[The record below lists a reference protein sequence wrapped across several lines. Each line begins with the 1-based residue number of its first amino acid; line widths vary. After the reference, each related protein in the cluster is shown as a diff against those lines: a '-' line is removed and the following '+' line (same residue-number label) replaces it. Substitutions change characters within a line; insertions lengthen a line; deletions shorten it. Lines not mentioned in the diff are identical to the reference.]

1 MTDPERPETTPPE
14 PAEDHSP
21 PLLGA
26 SREPVE
32 DDASTEAMD
41 LMWYGVDVVTATFM
55 AATIVWLSAPESD
68 DSGTWFFCTFVPSL
82 LMSNGVRDTIKDANA
97 LRFQQSSLLR
107 VSSGAWLL
115 AWVLFIGW
123 LAEEPLRLYI
133 WPLLALP
140 FAAGTTIAVAA
151 VHFFFS
157 RALSTE
163 AARQTASAAAEK
175 ARRDTASDPTESGL
189 SSKEPG
195 SGMPQGRG
203 SDGNSPFWM
212 LGILLLLIIAGA
224 ISARYRA
231 DMAFNSVPED
241 NLRTIPSTSTP
252 GDARHADAD
261 SVEEHIHRQQE
272 LGRSE

>member
-1 MTDPERPETTPPE
+1 MTDPEHPETTPPK

-21 PLLGA
+21 PLPGA

-32 DDASTEAMD
+32 DDTSTEAMD
-41 LMWYGVDVVTATFM
+41 LMWYGVDVVTAAFM
-55 AATIVWLSAPESD
+55 AATIVWLSAPESE
-68 DSGTWFFCTFVPSL
+68 DSGTFFFCTFVPSL
-82 LMSNGVRDTIKDANA
+82 LMSNGVRNTIKDANA

-107 VSSGAWLL
+107 ISSGAWLL

-123 LAEEPLRLYI
+123 LAYEPLRLYI
-133 WPLLALP
+133 WPFLALP

-151 VHFFFS
+151 VHFLFA

-163 AARQTASAAAEK
+163 AARQTAFAAAEK
-175 ARRDTASDPTESGL
+175 ARRDTASDQTETGL
-189 SSKEPG
+189 SSEEPG
-195 SGMPQGRG
+195 SRMPQGRS

-212 LGILLLLIIAGA
+212 LGILLLIIIASA

-231 DMAFNSVPED
+231 DMALNSVPED
-241 NLRTIPSTSTP
+241 HVRATPSTSTP
-252 GDARHADAD
+252 ADARHSDAD

-272 LGRSE
+272 LGRNE